1 MHDIKWIRE
10 HPDELD
16 GALARRGLPA
26 EAKRLIEM
34 DRRRRAA
41 VQQVEA
47 ALARRNLASKE
58 IGAAKRSN
66 EEATAQSLLA
76 EVAGLKAEDSRPRSR
91 REKNFQGAGESAR
104 GNPEIYHCTTFRMA
118 KIPRIMSSAIA
129 LGQSPISHSRR
140 DSISISAKRSG
151 RWISRLPQ
159 SSLAHVSWC

>member
-58 IGAAKRSN
+58 IGAASGATKRRPLNRSWPK
-66 EEATAQSLLA
+66 S
-76 EVAGLKAEDSRPRSR
+76 GLKAEIPGLEAEEKRISRELEKALAEIPNLPLHDVPDGKDSADNVERHR
-91 REKNFQGAGESAR
+91 FGA
-104 GNPEIYHCTTFRMA
+104 
-118 KIPRIMSSAIA
+118 K
-129 LGQSPISHSRR
+129 PISHSRR

-159 SSLAHVSWC
+159 SSLAHVLWC